1 MTHHDE
7 STEYDGL
14 KFFGKMN
21 ASISHEIRNTL
32 AVINENAGLIKDLIM
47 MSEKGHP
54 LDLGR
59 IAGRVEKV
67 LEQVKRS
74 DNIVNNMN
82 RFAHSVDNTFMK
94 INACEYIEFMVRLS
108 ERFAAM
114 KGVIIKPELPAE
126 PLEITTFPFLFENII
141 YLCLDQAMQYP
152 GEEKTILMSAH
163 REEERLRVEFR
174 RISSGKEIENNLLSG
189 SAGIIEK
196 LKAKIMCKEG
206 SDSFILDIPV
216 GSGA

>member
-7 STEYDGL
+7 SPEYDGL
-14 KFFGKMN
+14 KFFGKIN

-82 RFAHSVDNTFMK
+82 RFAHSVDDTFTK
-94 INACEYIEFMVRLS
+94 FNACEYIEFVTRLS

-114 KGVIIKPELPAE
+114 KGVSIKPELPAE

-141 YLCLDQAMQYP
+141 YLCIDQAMQYP
-152 GEEKTILMSAH
+152 GEEKTILISAH
-163 REEERLRVEFR
+163 REEDRLRVEFR
-174 RISSGKEIENNLLSG
+174 GISSGKEIENNLLSG

-196 LKAKIMCKEG
+196 LKAKIICKESSG
-206 SDSFILDIPV
+206 SFILDIPV